1 MEPGQPSPID
11 HQDPTPDEPPVP
23 ESVPQPTRW
32 IAKWPWAAW
41 TGWQRTSVTTQLLT
55 RGLLGLA
62 SITSALVLV
71 LGFGPQAY
79 RELFWRQLAYDQLRQ
94 IHPGNSLAYLKE
106 QLGEP
111 AFVKP
116 AWTGT
121 ALTQHI
127 FPRRDHLVL
136 AVTNPS
142 GEAVLVSVTSCDPGF
157 APSFRSPLGTEVQLQ
172 TRRLSEAERPT
183 APSAGWDDH
192 RPLSYAPWSTG
203 SSTAQLVEEG
213 AAVSTASRGRA
224 FYVGVNALCADLD
237 TLGLGTHSWFGPLI
251 EAPEHLRAARESIAA
266 NFYAETVDLD
276 VRLAENGQLE
286 VQDQGQWVPGL
297 FASPFHFDVPI
308 NLSTRDGTR
317 RF

>member
-1 MEPGQPSPID
+1 MEPGQPSPIE
-11 HQDPTPDEPPVP
+11 EPGSDRPEPVT

-32 IAKWPWAAW
+32 IVRWPWAAW
-41 TGWQRTSVTTQLLT
+41 TGWQRTSVATQLLT

-62 SITSALVLV
+62 SIASALVLV
-71 LGFGPQAY
+71 LGLGPQAY

-94 IHPGNSLAYLKE
+94 LHPGNSLAYLKE

-116 AWTGT
+116 ARAGT
-121 ALTQHI
+121 SLTQHI

-136 AVTNPS
+136 AVTNPA
-142 GEAVLVSVTSCDPGF
+142 GEAVLVSVTSCATDF

-183 APSAGWDDH
+183 VPTAGWDDY
-192 RPLSYAPWSTG
+192 RQVSYAPWSTG
-203 SSTAQLVEEG
+203 SSVAQLVEEG
-213 AAVSTASRGRA
+213 ASVSTASRGRA

-237 TLGLGTHSWFGPLI
+237 ALDLGTEGWFGPLI
-251 EAPEHLRAARESIAA
+251 EAPEHLRASRESIAA
-266 NFYAETVDLD
+266 NFYAETVDLE
-276 VRLAENGQLE
+276 VSLAENGQLAVLE
-286 VQDQGQWVPGL
+286 QGEWVAGL
-297 FASPFHFDVPI
+297 FASPYHFDVPI
-308 NLSTRDGTR
+308 TLSVPDGTR